1 MGWRMHG
8 IAVARSAWLL
18 AFALSW
24 SCRSREVAP
33 PSAVAAAGEAKPAA
47 GAGSGEAAAPV
58 APAADLALGV
68 ADLAGLRWR
77 ERGGQEAFERARAA
91 ERRGNWAEMVQ
102 HCQEALLVDPTHL
115 EASWLLAAGL
125 SHLGRFSEV
134 AAPLLQAVAG
144 DPMKWALPALQ
155 LPFFA
160 KFWASGQGDG
170 LRPWISALP
179 PRLGAMLPR
188 SVILLQQGR
197 LLAFDPKERRL
208 VPLTSRI
215 GIAGAL
221 LEDAAAPSGAAK
233 AARRLAFVGKKRLAP
248 GKKPEPML
256 GVIDLQTGGLV
267 EVALPEASRTEL
279 VFTGGA
285 SPRLL
290 VRAEAT
296 GAASGAASGKPAS
309 GWQELVVDLLKPATA
324 PAAKAVASRLELS
337 GGRAERT
344 RPPIT
349 GVIADWDQAS
359 MASALRL
366 RRSNRLV
373 APPAPALIDGQRVLW
388 SPSQS
393 ALALVASLEDC
404 EPASAPGKGPKP
416 AAPPR
421 RSLAF
426 VVDPITGAAREV
438 AQSSGVIELAWLS
451 DSLLTVA
458 SDRGVEL
465 FELSTAAVT
474 SVVHLEGELSLG
486 VPLRASRCAA
496 EPARPGVA
504 DDPGDSPDAE
514 HASEDEESALGGGL
528 DSL

>member
-1 MGWRMHG
+1 MHG

-18 AFALSW
+18 ALALSC
-24 SCRSREVAP
+24 SCRSREAPP
-33 PSAVAAAGEAKPAA
+33 PSAVAATGEAKSAA
-47 GAGSGEAAAPV
+47 GAAVSPAAAPV

-68 ADLAGLRWR
+68 AELVGLRWR

-91 ERRGNWAEMVQ
+91 ERRGDWAEMVKR
-102 HCQEALLVDPTHL
+102 CQDALLVDPSHL

-134 AAPLLQAVAG
+134 AAPLLVAVAG

-160 KFWASGQGDG
+160 RFWASGQGDG

-188 SVILLQQGR
+188 SVILLQRGR
-197 LLAFDPKERRL
+197 LLAFDPEERRL

-221 LEDAAAPSGAAK
+221 LEEAGGSGGAAK
-233 AARRLAFVGKKRLAP
+233 AVPRRLAFVGKKRLAG
-248 GKKPEPML
+248 GKKAELML

-267 EVALPEASRTEL
+267 EVALPEANRTEL
-279 VFTGGA
+279 VFTAGV
-285 SPRLL
+285 SPKLL
-290 VRAEAT
+290 VRVDA
-296 GAASGAASGKPAS
+296 GGAASGKPAS
-309 GWQELVVDLLKPATA
+309 GWQELVVDQLA
-324 PAAKAVASRLELS
+324 PASAPTVKAVAARLEIT

-344 RPPIT
+344 RPPIA
-349 GVIADWDQAS
+349 GVIADWDQAG

-373 APPAPALIDGQRVLW
+373 APPAPALIDGQRVSW
-388 SPSQS
+388 SPSQG

-404 EPASAPGKGPKP
+404 ERELAPGKGNKP
-416 AAPPR
+416 TAPPR
-421 RSLAF
+421 RSVAF

-438 AQSSGVIELAWLS
+438 AHSTGVLELAWIS
-451 DSLLTVA
+451 DSLLAVA

-465 FELSTAAVT
+465 FELSTAAAT
-474 SVVHLEGELSLG
+474 SVVRLEGDLSLG

-496 EPARPGVA
+496 EPARPG
-504 DDPGDSPDAE
+504 DPGDSPDAE
-514 HASEDEESALGGGL
+514 AVSEDEEPALGGGL